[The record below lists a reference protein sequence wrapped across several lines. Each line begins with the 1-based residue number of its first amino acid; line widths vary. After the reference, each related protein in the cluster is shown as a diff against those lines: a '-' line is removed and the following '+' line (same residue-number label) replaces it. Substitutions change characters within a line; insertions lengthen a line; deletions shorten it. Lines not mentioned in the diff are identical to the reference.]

1 MSSAKFENV
10 CPHLNKVK
18 GRYLDE
24 KHRNMINCDGN
35 IECTL
40 FTSCRRTRSRGTTQY
55 HQQVWCNSWTGQLET
70 VAVGFLRCIGPLW
83 LQGHFDTAMWGPDI
97 DFKTETLD
105 TCIEKLEVD
114 KRLLTVMQKLSS
126 DTDLIY
132 HEQLSNKNNT
142 VTWVNDGSRKI

>member
-1 MSSAKFENV
+1 
-10 CPHLNKVK
+10 
-18 GRYLDE
+18 
-24 KHRNMINCDGN
+24 
-35 IECTL
+35 
-40 FTSCRRTRSRGTTQY
+40 
-55 HQQVWCNSWTGQLET
+55 
-70 VAVGFLRCIGPLW
+70 
-83 LQGHFDTAMWGPDI
+83 MWGPDI

-142 VTWVNDGSRKI
+142 VT